1 MDNFKKVND
10 NFEVTIANNGYMI
23 DVSGRNHEDDWV
35 RNKIV
40 CTDLEQ
46 LLDTITTIVA
56 MEIDR

>member
-1 MDNFKKVND
+1 MNNFKKISD

-23 DVSGRNHEDDWV
+23 DICGRDSEDDWV

-46 LLDTITTIVA
+46 LLDTITTIVN

>member
-1 MDNFKKVND
+1 MNNFKKVND

-23 DVSGRNHEDDWV
+23 DISGRDSEDDWV

-46 LLDTITTIVA
+46 LLDTITTIVN